1 MCAALPRKPLRAHRS
16 GKTIQTGTEHER
28 NEKQARQGAENVLN
42 ILFIGDVFGSAGR
55 RIVRE
60 HIGHVRS
67 AHQVELVVINAEN
80 AAGGFGLTPQI
91 AEELFDLGADVITTG
106 NHVWDKR
113 ELSDYMKSVPVDS
126 QERPRRV
133 IRPLNIQPNLPGHG
147 WFEGTTTSGVPF
159 AVVQSMGRVF
169 MNGTNDPFHST
180 DAVLAG
186 IKAKVIVVDFHA
198 EATSE
203 KVAMGW
209 HLDGRVTAVLGT
221 HTHIPTADERVLP
234 GGTAYQTD
242 VGMSGPYDS
251 VIGVE
256 KDLVVHRFLTGLPG
270 KFEAAK
276 GNPKMCAALVNCDPA
291 TGQATRIQ
299 RNMLG
304 E

>member
-1 MCAALPRKPLRAHRS
+1 M
-16 GKTIQTGTEHER
+16 
-28 NEKQARQGAENVLN
+28 N
-42 ILFIGDVFGSAGR
+42 ILFVGDIFGSAGR

-60 HIGHVRS
+60 HIGHVRE
-67 AHQVELVVINAEN
+67 AHAVELVVINAEN
-80 AAGGFGLTPQI
+80 AAGGFGVTPQI
-91 AEELFDLGADVITTG
+91 AEELFDLGADVLTTG

-113 ELSDYMKSVPVDS
+113 ELLDYLSSVAAES
-126 QERPRRV
+126 KERPRRV
-133 IRPLNIQPNLPGHG
+133 LRPANMLPRLPGYG
-147 WFEGTTTSGVPF
+147 VFEGITNSGVEY
-159 AVVQSMGRVF
+159 AVVDLMGKVF
-169 MNGTNDPFHST
+169 MSGTNDPFNAAN
-180 DAVLAG
+180 DLLAG
-186 IKAKVIVVDFHA
+186 IKAKVIVVDFHG

-256 KDLVVHRFLTGLPG
+256 KELVLHRFLTGMPG

-276 GNPKMCAALVNCDPA
+276 GNPKMCAALITCDAA
-291 TGQATRIQ
+291 TGRASAIQ
-299 RNMLG
+299 RIMLG

>member
-1 MCAALPRKPLRAHRS
+1 VVSEESAFVFSDSSHKELHFLK
-16 GKTIQTGTEHER
+16 
-28 NEKQARQGAENVLN
+28 
-42 ILFIGDVFGSAGR
+42 ILFVGDIFGSAGR
-55 RIVRE
+55 KIVRE
-60 HIGHVRS
+60 HIGHVRAS
-67 AHQVELVVINAEN
+67 NNVELTVINAEN
-80 AAGGFGLTPQI
+80 AAGGFGVTPQI
-91 AEELFDLGADVITTG
+91 AEEFFDLGADVLTTG

-113 ELSDYMKSVPVDS
+113 ELIDYLNSAPADS
-126 QERPRRV
+126 QARARRILRPA
-133 IRPLNIQPNLPGHG
+133 NMQPGLPGYG
-147 WFEGTTTSGVPF
+147 IFESVTQSGVPY
-159 AVVQSMGRVF
+159 AIVDLMGKVF
-169 MNGTNDPFHST
+169 MSGTNDPFNAAN
-180 DAVLAG
+180 DLIAK
-186 IKAKVIVVDFHA
+186 IKAKVILVDFHG

-256 KDLVVHRFLTGLPG
+256 KDLVLHRFLTGMPG

-276 GNPKMCAALVNCDPA
+276 GNPKMCAALITCDPA
-291 TGQATRIQ
+291 TGRASAIQ
-299 RNMLG
+299 RIMLG

>member
-1 MCAALPRKPLRAHRS
+1 
-16 GKTIQTGTEHER
+16 
-28 NEKQARQGAENVLN
+28 LN
-42 ILFIGDVFGSAGR
+42 ILFIGDIFGSAGR

-60 HIGHVRS
+60 HIGYLRE
-67 AHQVELVVINAEN
+67 AHKVELVIINAEN
-80 AAGGFGLTPQI
+80 AAGGFGVTPSI
-91 AEELFDLGADVITTG
+91 AEELFDLGADVLTTG
-106 NHVWDKR
+106 NHIWDKR
-113 ELSDYMKSVPVDS
+113 ELIDYLNSVPTES
-126 QERPRRV
+126 NERPRRV
-133 IRPLNIQPNLPGHG
+133 LRPANLQPRLPGYG
-147 WFEGTTTSGVPF
+147 VYEGVTESGVDY
-159 AVVQSMGRVF
+159 AVVDLQGCVF
-169 MNGTNDPFHST
+169 MNTTNDPFHAA
-180 DAVLAG
+180 DALLAG

-209 HLDGRVTAVLGT
+209 YLDGRATAVLGT

-256 KDLVVHRFLTGLPG
+256 KELVLRKFLTGMPG

-276 GNPKMCAALVNCDPA
+276 GNPKMCAALINCDPA
-291 TGQATRIQ
+291 TGRATRIQ
-299 RNMLG
+299 RIMLG

>member
-1 MCAALPRKPLRAHRS
+1 
-16 GKTIQTGTEHER
+16 
-28 NEKQARQGAENVLN
+28 LN
-42 ILFIGDVFGSAGR
+42 ILFVGDIFGSAGR

-60 HIGHVRS
+60 HIGHLRE
-67 AHQVELVVINAEN
+67 AHNVELVVINAEN
-80 AAGGFGLTPQI
+80 AAGGFGITPQL
-91 AEELFDLGADVITTG
+91 AEELFDLGADVLTTG

-113 ELSDYMKSVPVDS
+113 DLIDYMDSVPAES
-126 QERPRRV
+126 YQRPRRV
-133 IRPLNIQPNLPGHG
+133 LRPANLQPDLPGYG
-147 WFEGTTTSGVPF
+147 IYEGSTESGVDY
-159 AVVQSMGRVF
+159 AVIDLQGCVF
-169 MNGTNDPFHST
+169 MNTTNDPFH
-180 DAVLAG
+180 AVNALLAN
-186 IKAKVIVVDFHA
+186 ITAKVIVVDFHA

-221 HTHIPTADERVLP
+221 HTHIPTADERILP

-256 KDLVVHRFLTGLPG
+256 KELVLHKFLTGMPG

-276 GNPKMCAALVNCDPA
+276 GNPKMCATLVTCDPA
-291 TGQATRIQ
+291 TGRAMHIQ
-299 RNMLG
+299 RIMLG

>member
-1 MCAALPRKPLRAHRS
+1 LK
-16 GKTIQTGTEHER
+16 
-28 NEKQARQGAENVLN
+28 
-42 ILFIGDVFGSAGR
+42 ILFVGDIFGSAGR
-55 RIVRE
+55 RIVHE
-60 HIGHVRS
+60 HIEHVCE
-67 AHQVELVVINAEN
+67 AHNVELLIINAEN
-80 AAGGFGLTPQI
+80 AAGGFGVTPQI
-91 AEELFDLGADVITTG
+91 AEELFDMGADVLTTG

-113 ELSDYMKSVPVDS
+113 ELIDYLKSVPAES
-126 QERPRRV
+126 QDRPRRV
-133 IRPLNIQPNLPGHG
+133 LRPANFEAGVPGYG
-147 WFEGTTTSGVPF
+147 VFEGVTDGGVAF
-159 AVVQSMGRVF
+159 AVVDLMGKVF
-169 MNGTNDPFHST
+169 MSGTNNPFT
-180 DAVLAG
+180 AANEILAG
-186 IKAKVIVVDFHA
+186 IKAKIIVVDFHG

-256 KDLVVHRFLTGLPG
+256 KDLVLHRFLTGMPG

-276 GNPKMCAALVNCDPA
+276 GSPKMCAALITCDPV
-291 TGQATRIQ
+291 TGRASAIQ
-299 RNMLG
+299 RIMLG

>member
-1 MCAALPRKPLRAHRS
+1 
-16 GKTIQTGTEHER
+16 
-28 NEKQARQGAENVLN
+28 LN
-42 ILFIGDVFGSAGR
+42 TLFVGDIFGSAGR

-60 HIGHVRS
+60 HIGHIRQ
-67 AHQVELVVINAEN
+67 AHDVDLVIINAEN

-91 AEELFDLGADVITTG
+91 AEDLFDLDADVLTTG

-113 ELSDYMKSVPVDS
+113 ELIDYMNAAPAGS
-126 QERPRRV
+126 QERGRRV
-133 IRPLNIQPNLPGHG
+133 LRPANLQPGVPGHG
-147 WFEGTTTSGVPF
+147 VYEGTTRSGVDY
-159 AVVQSMGRVF
+159 AVIELQGCVF
-169 MNGTNDPFHST
+169 MNTTNDPFHAIDGLLSS
-180 DAVLAG
+180 
-186 IKAKVIVVDFHA
+186 IKARVILVDFHA

-209 HLDGRVTAVLGT
+209 YLDGRVTAVLGT
-221 HTHIPTADERVLP
+221 HTHVPTADERVLP

-256 KDLVVHRFLTGLPG
+256 KELVLRKFLTGMPS

-276 GNPKMCAALVNCDPA
+276 GNPRMCAALVACDPA
-291 TGQATRIQ
+291 TGRATRIQ
-299 RNMLG
+299 RIMLG

>member
-1 MCAALPRKPLRAHRS
+1 LK
-16 GKTIQTGTEHER
+16 
-28 NEKQARQGAENVLN
+28 
-42 ILFIGDVFGSAGR
+42 ILFVGDIFGSAGR

-60 HIGHVRS
+60 HIGHVRE
-67 AHQVELVVINAEN
+67 AHDVDLAVINAEN
-80 AAGGFGLTPQI
+80 AAGGFGVTPQI
-91 AEELFDLGADVITTG
+91 AEELFDLGADVLTTG

-113 ELSDYMKSVPVDS
+113 ELLDYLNSVPAES
-126 QERPRRV
+126 QDRARRV
-133 IRPLNIQPNLPGHG
+133 LRPANMLPGLPG
-147 WFEGTTTSGVPF
+147 YGVFEGVTQSGVSY
-159 AVVQSMGRVF
+159 AVVDLMGKVF
-169 MNGTNDPFHST
+169 MSGTNDPFSAAN
-180 DAVLAG
+180 DLLAG
-186 IKAKVIVVDFHA
+186 IKAKVILVDFHG

-221 HTHIPTADERVLP
+221 HTHIPTADERILP

-256 KDLVVHRFLTGLPG
+256 KDLVLHRFRTGMPG

-276 GNPKMCAALVNCDPA
+276 GNPKMCAALITCDPA
-291 TGQATRIQ
+291 TGRASAIQ
-299 RNMLG
+299 RIMLG

>member
-1 MCAALPRKPLRAHRS
+1 LKL
-16 GKTIQTGTEHER
+16 
-28 NEKQARQGAENVLN
+28 
-42 ILFIGDVFGSAGR
+42 LFVGDVFGSAGR

-60 HIGHVRS
+60 HLGHVRQS
-67 AHQVELVVINAEN
+67 HQVDLTVINGEN
-80 AAGGFGLTPQI
+80 AAGGFGITPNL

-113 ELSDYMKSVPVDS
+113 ELIDYMKSAPADS
-126 QERPRRV
+126 HERARRV
-133 IRPLNIQPNLPGHG
+133 LRPANLQAGLPGYG
-147 WFEGTTTSGVPF
+147 AYEGVIEDGENIGVPY
-159 AVVQSMGRVF
+159 AVVNLMGRVF
-169 MNGTNDPFHST
+169 MNGTNDPFHAAGKIL
-180 DAVLAG
+180 DG
-186 IKAKVIVVDFHA
+186 IKQASGAKVILVDFHA

-256 KDLVVHRFLTGLPG
+256 KELVLNRFLTGMPG
-270 KFEAAK
+270 KFEAAT
-276 GNPKMCAALVNCDPA
+276 GNPKMCAALISCDA
-291 TGQATRIQ
+291 MTGKAYKIQ
-299 RNMLG
+299 RIMLG

>member
-1 MCAALPRKPLRAHRS
+1 M
-16 GKTIQTGTEHER
+16 
-28 NEKQARQGAENVLN
+28 N
-42 ILFIGDVFGSAGR
+42 ILFVGDIFGSAGR

-60 HIGHVRS
+60 HIAHVCD
-67 AHQVELVVINAEN
+67 AQNVELVIMNVEN
-80 AAGGFGLTPQI
+80 AAGGFGVTPQI
-91 AEELFDLGADVITTG
+91 AEELFDLGADVLTTG

-113 ELSDYMKSVPVDS
+113 ELIDYLGSVPAGS
-126 QERPRRV
+126 RERPRRV
-133 IRPLNIQPNLPGHG
+133 LRPANFLPGLPG
-147 WFEGTTTSGVPF
+147 YGVFEGTTRSGVDY
-159 AVVQSMGRVF
+159 AVIDLMGRVF
-169 MNGTNDPFHST
+169 MAGTNDPFH
-180 DAVLAG
+180 AVNHLLKG
-186 IKAKVIVVDFHA
+186 IKAKIIVVDFHA

-221 HTHIPTADERVLP
+221 HTHIPTADERLLP

-256 KDLVVHRFLTGLPG
+256 KDLVLHRFLTGMPG

-276 GNPKMCAALVNCDPA
+276 GNPKMCAALVTCDPA
-291 TGQATRIQ
+291 TGHATAILRII
-299 RNMLG
+299 LG

>member
-1 MCAALPRKPLRAHRS
+1 
-16 GKTIQTGTEHER
+16 
-28 NEKQARQGAENVLN
+28 LN
-42 ILFIGDVFGSAGR
+42 ILFVGDIFGSAGR

-60 HIGHVRS
+60 HIDHVCE
-67 AHQVELVVINAEN
+67 ANNVELLIINAEN
-80 AAGGFGLTPQI
+80 AAGGFGVTPQI
-91 AEELFDLGADVITTG
+91 AEELFDLGADVLTTG

-113 ELSDYMKSVPVDS
+113 ELIEYMNSAPAGS
-126 QERPRRV
+126 QDRPRRV
-133 IRPLNIQPNLPGHG
+133 LRPANFERGVPGFG
-147 WFEGTTTSGVPF
+147 VFEGVTKSGVTY
-159 AVVQSMGRVF
+159 AVVNLMGKVF
-169 MNGTNDPFHST
+169 MNGTNNPF
-180 DAVLAG
+180 LAANEILSG
-186 IKAKVIVVDFHA
+186 IKAKVIVVDFHG

-221 HTHIPTADERVLP
+221 HTHVPTADERVLP

-256 KDLVVHRFLTGLPG
+256 RELVLHRFLTGMPS

-276 GNPKMCAALVNCDPA
+276 GNPKMCAALIGCEPVTGRA
-291 TGQATRIQ
+291 TSIQ
-299 RNMLG
+299 RIMLG